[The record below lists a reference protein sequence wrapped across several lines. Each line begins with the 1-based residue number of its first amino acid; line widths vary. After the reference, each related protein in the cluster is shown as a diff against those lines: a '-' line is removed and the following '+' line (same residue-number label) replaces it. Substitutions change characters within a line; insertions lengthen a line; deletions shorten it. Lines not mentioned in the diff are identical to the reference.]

1 MNYEWNF
8 PTLDVVY
15 HEESM
20 TDVVQTVHWTY
31 TATEEPFTASMYGT
45 VSVPEPTP
53 ETTASMYGTV
63 SVPAPTPETFVPY
76 DELTK
81 EQVTGWVE
89 TALGPE
95 QIATMQET
103 LAGQI
108 EAQKNPTSGPLPPPW
123 N

>member
-31 TATEEPFTASMYGT
+31 AAIDGDYM
-45 VSVPEPTP
+45 
-53 ETTASMYGTV
+53 ASMYGTV

-76 DELTK
+76 ADLTK